1 MVVQEYTNVFS
12 KNKTVLITG
21 AAGFFGSHM
30 IEEVLVSTDWN
41 IVALCRLSNIGD
53 MNRLINSIHIQKH
66 HHRIKFI
73 YHDLKFDIPQH
84 LVDSIGEVDY
94 VAHLAANSH
103 VDRSIT
109 HPKQFFEDNVIGT
122 VNLLEWYR
130 LHCPGAVF
138 INYLTDE
145 VFGPAPEK
153 YNFKE
158 DDRWRPSNP
167 YSGSKCGQGA
177 AGICYHITY
186 GLPIINTYTMNMFGE
201 RQNQEKLVAK
211 AIHNIQ
217 NNIPIPIHSKI
228 NDNGNVEYV
237 GERHWLHARNAAN
250 ATVFLFANGIGG
262 EHYNVVGQDEF
273 KNDEIV
279 KKIGSIMNKE
289 PILEYV
295 DFHKT
300 RPGHDRRYSLDGS
313 KLKDMGWVPPTDFDT
328 SLRKTISWTLTHK
341 T

>member
-1 MVVQEYTNVFS
+1 M
-12 KNKTVLITG
+12 KKTVLITG

-30 IEEVLVSTDWN
+30 IEEVLVDTNWD
-41 IVALCRLSNIGD
+41 IIALCRLSNIGD
-53 MNRLINSIHIQKH
+53 MNRLVMSKHIQNSQN
-66 HHRIKFI
+66 RIKFL
-73 YHDLKFDIPQH
+73 YHDLKYDISDH
-84 LVDSIGEVDY
+84 LSESIGKVDY
-94 VAHLAANSH
+94 IIHLAANSH

-130 LHCPGAVF
+130 KTNPDAVF

-145 VFGPAPEK
+145 VFGPAPND
-153 YNFKE
+153 YDYKE

-177 AGICYHITY
+177 AGISYHVTY
-186 GLPIINTYTMNMFGE
+186 GLPIITTYTMNMFGE
-201 RQNQEKLVAK
+201 RQNKEKLIAK
-211 AIHNIQ
+211 AIHHIVHDL
-217 NNIPIPIHSKI
+217 PIPIHSKI
-228 NDNGNVEYV
+228 DDDGKIEYV

-250 ATVFLFANGIGG
+250 ATLFLLEHGISG
-262 EHYNVVGQDEF
+262 EHYNVVGDTKF

-279 KKIGSIMNKE
+279 KYIGNIMNKT

-300 RPGHDRRYSLDGS
+300 RPGHDRRYALDGT
-313 KLKDMGWVPPTDFDT
+313 KLANMGWKPKVDFDT
-328 SLRKTISWTLTHK
+328 SMKKTIAWTLDHYATTK
-341 T
+341 